1 VSRDRDP
8 FDRAVDQLR
17 DLLKAGA
24 VLQGRPLAINL
35 VAQAVGVSQTP
46 VREAL
51 AWLAGEGL
59 IIRTHVGYVGR
70 TFEASSLAEL
80 YRLNLGYVI
89 AAFSPDA
96 PKPAGEGAWSTLAGQ
111 DPHAV
116 FEEAVVQSG
125 DRTLLAALRRAREAL
140 APFAV
145 EEVHVLGDGA
155 ATMAAL
161 VAAYPRRDSLRAVA
175 RGYFRRRIR
184 ASGQILQAACE
195 RLQI

>member
-1 VSRDRDP
+1 MSRDRDP

-17 DLLKAGA
+17 DLLRAGA
-24 VLQGRPLAINL
+24 GLQGRPLAINL

-80 YRLNLGYVI
+80 YRLNLGYVV
-89 AAFSPDA
+89 AAFSQDA
-96 PKPAGEGAWSTLAGQ
+96 PRTAGEGAWSALTGP

-116 FEEAVVQSG
+116 FEEAVARSG

-145 EEVHVLGDGA
+145 EEANVLGDGVS
-155 ATMAAL
+155 TMGAL
-161 VAAYPRRDSLRAVA
+161 VDAYPRRDSLRAVA
-175 RGYFRRRIR
+175 RAYFRRRIR